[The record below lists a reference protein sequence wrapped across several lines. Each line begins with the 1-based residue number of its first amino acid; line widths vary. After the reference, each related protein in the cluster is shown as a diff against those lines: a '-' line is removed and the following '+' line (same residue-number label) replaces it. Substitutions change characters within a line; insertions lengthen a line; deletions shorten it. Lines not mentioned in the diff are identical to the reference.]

1 MNLATFLPHECL
13 IFENMYIVR
22 LLSVFCLFMLA
33 VLVQSKSQAQVVI
46 NEICIANYT
55 DYGLPAGGNN
65 FEDWIEFYNPSG
77 VAVDISGYFLSDNV
91 NSPQKW
97 SFPAGTTVPANG
109 YRLVLLTGLGD
120 YQPGYLGGLNTNFK
134 INH

>member
-1 MNLATFLPHECL
+1 
-13 IFENMYIVR
+13 
-22 LLSVFCLFMLA
+22 MLA

-77 VAVDISGYFLSDNV
+77 VAVDISGYF
-91 NSPQKW
+91 
-97 SFPAGTTVPANG
+97 
-109 YRLVLLTGLGD
+109 
-120 YQPGYLGGLNTNFK
+120 
-134 INH
+134 